1 MEGWFPSIGGKHRKY
16 WMLSRKGRNL
26 GKLGFWTNFYANE
39 VLLFG
44 NMISVPARL
53 WRVWLGKFANV
64 KKLFIG
70 RKVCDVSVICF
81 LKQISLWEKSIDLDK
96 LGKLDSNLLFVS

>member
-1 MEGWFPSIGGKHRKY
+1 MLISMEGWFPSIGGKHRKY
-16 WMLSRKGRNL
+16 WMLSRKGKNL
-26 GKLGFWTNFYANE
+26 GKLGFWTDFYVNG

-81 LKQISLWEKSIDLDK
+81 LKQISRMREIDW
-96 LGKLDSNLLFVS
+96 FR